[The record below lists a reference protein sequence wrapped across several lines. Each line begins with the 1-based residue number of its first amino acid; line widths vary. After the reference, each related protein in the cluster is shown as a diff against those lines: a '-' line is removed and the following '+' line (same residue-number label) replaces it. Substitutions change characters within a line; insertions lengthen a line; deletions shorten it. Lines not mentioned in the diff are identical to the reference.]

1 MLNKIVLMGR
11 LTAEPELKRTGSG
24 TAVTSFSIAVDRDF
38 KSRNGEKETDFVNC
52 VAWRGTAEFIS
63 KHFHKGS
70 MAVVAGS
77 LQSHQYEKN
86 GDKRTA
92 WEVLVESMYFADSKK
107 SESSQ
112 QQKDNFASLN
122 SKVNQEFAPIREE
135 DGELPF

>member
-11 LTAEPELKRTGSG
+11 MTADPELKRTNGGAS
-24 TAVTSFSIAVDRDF
+24 VTSFTIAVDRDF

-77 LQSHQYEKN
+77 LQSRQYDKN
-86 GDKRTA
+86 GEKRTV
-92 WEVLVESMYFADSKK
+92 WEVLVDNIYFADSKK
-107 SESSQ
+107 SDSSQ
-112 QQKDNFASLN
+112 QQNENFASLN
-122 SKVNQEFAPIREE
+122 NKMNEEFSEIGEE

>member
-11 LTAEPELKRTGSG
+11 MTADPELKRTNGG
-24 TAVTSFSIAVDRDF
+24 TSVTSFTIAVDRDF
-38 KSRNGEKETDFVNC
+38 KSRNGEKDTDFVNC

-77 LQSHQYEKN
+77 LQSRQYDKN
-86 GDKRTA
+86 GEKRTV
-92 WEVLVESMYFADSKK
+92 WEVLVDNIYFADSKK
-107 SESSQ
+107 SDSSQ
-112 QQKDNFASLN
+112 QQNENFASLSN
-122 SKVNQEFAPIREE
+122 KVNQEFSEIGEE

>member
-11 LTAEPELKRTGSG
+11 MTADPELKRTNGG
-24 TAVTSFSIAVDRDF
+24 TSVTSFTIAVDRDF

-70 MAVVAGS
+70 MAFVAGS
-77 LQSHQYEKN
+77 LQSRQYDKN
-86 GDKRTA
+86 GEKRTV
-92 WEVLVESMYFADSKK
+92 WEVLVDNIYSADSKK
-107 SESSQ
+107 SDSSQ
-112 QQKDNFASLN
+112 QQNENFASLN
-122 SKVNQEFAPIREE
+122 NKMNEEFSEIGEE

>member
-11 LTAEPELKRTGSG
+11 MTADPELKRTNGG
-24 TAVTSFSIAVDRDF
+24 TSVTSFTIAVDRDF

-77 LQSHQYEKN
+77 LQSRQYDKN
-86 GDKRTA
+86 GEKRTV
-92 WEVLVESMYFADSKK
+92 WEVLVDNIYFADSKK
-107 SESSQ
+107 SDSSQ
-112 QQKDNFASLN
+112 QQKDNFDSLSN
-122 SKVNQEFAPIREE
+122 KVNQEFEPISEE

>member
-11 LTAEPELKRTGSG
+11 LTADPELKRTNSG

-92 WEVLVESMYFADSKK
+92 WEVLVESIYFAESRKTDSH
-107 SESSQ
+107 Q
-112 QQKDNFASLN
+112 QNENFASLN
-122 SKVNQEFAPIREE
+122 SKVNQEFAPISEE

>member
-11 LTAEPELKRTGSG
+11 MTADPELKRTNGG
-24 TAVTSFSIAVDRDF
+24 TSVTSFTIAVDRDF

-63 KHFHKGS
+63 KNFHKGS

-112 QQKDNFASLN
+112 QQNDNFASLSN
-122 SKVNQEFAPIREE
+122 KVNQEFAPISEE

>member
-11 LTAEPELKRTGSG
+11 MTADPELKRTNGG
-24 TAVTSFSIAVDRDF
+24 TSVTSFTIAVDRDF

-77 LQSHQYEKN
+77 LQSRQYDKN
-86 GDKRTA
+86 GEKRTV
-92 WEVLVESMYFADSKK
+92 WEVLVDNIYFADSKK
-107 SESSQ
+107 SDSSQ
-112 QQKDNFASLN
+112 QQNENFASLSN
-122 SKVNQEFAPIREE
+122 KVNQEFSEIGEE